1 MNGAAVPD
9 LPDPRE
15 LTRRLDRL
23 QALAEA
29 RHEAREEAGEKLRA
43 TREFL
48 ELAPAAE
55 ARLEALSQALF
66 GELLAEIEATLSEAI
81 RMILGQERT
90 VRAVRELYAGRL
102 HVRFEIEQDGKV
114 EDVLH
119 GQGGSVCNIL
129 SVGLRL
135 VALAQLDPARHR
147 PFLVLDE
154 QDCWLRP
161 ELVSKLVAVIKT
173 VSSRLG
179 LQVLV
184 ISHHGLDHFAFK
196 ADRVYG
202 LVPSREHGVALELLR
217 EKTRGEPEPALFGL
231 DALHGDVLPDPAEE

>member
-1 MNGAAVPD
+1 MNGSFGHD

-23 QALAEA
+23 DALAAA
-29 RHEAREEAGEKLRA
+29 RHEARQEAGGELREA
-43 TREFL
+43 RRFL
-48 ELAPAAE
+48 ELAPRAE
-55 ARLEALSQALF
+55 ARLEELSQALF

-90 VRAVRELYAGRL
+90 VRAVRDLHGGRL
-102 HVRFEIEQDGKV
+102 HVRFEIEQGGEV
-114 EDVLH
+114 EDVLT

-135 VALAQLDPARHR
+135 IALAQLDPSRHR

-154 QDCWLRP
+154 QDCWLKP
-161 ELVSKLVAVIKT
+161 ELVSKLVAVIKA
-173 VSSRLG
+173 VSKRLG

-196 ADRVYG
+196 SDRIFG
-202 LVPSREHGVALELLR
+202 LFPSREHGVAVELLR
-217 EKTRGEPEPALFGL
+217 EKPAGEPEPVALGL
-231 DALHGDVLPDPAEE
+231 DDLTADVLPDPVEE

>member
-1 MNGAAVPD
+1 VTQAA

-23 QALAEA
+23 DALAQA
-29 RHEAREEAGEKLRA
+29 RHEARLEAGRELA
-43 TREFL
+43 GVREFL
-48 ELAPAAE
+48 ELAPRAE
-55 ARLEALSQALF
+55 ALLENLSQALF
-66 GELLAEIEATLSEAI
+66 GELLAEIEGALSEAI

-90 VRAVRELYAGRL
+90 VRAVRDLHGGRL
-102 HVRFEIEQDGKV
+102 HVRFEIEQDGET
-114 EDVLH
+114 EDVLT

-135 VALAQLDPARHR
+135 IALAQLDPERHR

-161 ELVSKLVAVIKT
+161 ELVSKLVAVIKA
-173 VSSRLG
+173 VSRRLG

-184 ISHHGLDHFAFK
+184 ISHHSLDHFAFK
-196 ADRVYG
+196 ADRVWG
-202 LVPSREHGVALELLR
+202 LSPSREHGVAVELLR
-217 EKTRGEPEPALFGL
+217 ERPLDEPDPASL
-231 DALHGDVLPDPAEE
+231 DVLSGDVLPDPVEE

>member
-1 MNGAAVPD
+1 VNGAD
-9 LPDPRE
+9 GFDIPDPRE

-23 QALAEA
+23 DALAQA
-29 RHEAREEAGEKLRA
+29 RHDDREEAGEKLRE
-43 TREFL
+43 TRAFL
-48 ELAPAAE
+48 EMAPRAE
-55 ARLEALSQALF
+55 SRLEELSQALF
-66 GELLAEIEATLSEAI
+66 GELLSEIEGTLSEAI

-90 VRAVRELYAGRL
+90 VRAVRNSHNGRL
-102 HVRFEIEQDGKV
+102 HVHFEIEQDGEV
-114 EDVLH
+114 EDVLT

-135 VALAQLDPARHR
+135 VAMAQLDPAHHR

-161 ELVSKLVAVIKT
+161 ELVSKLTAVIKA
-173 VSSRLG
+173 VSKRLG

-196 ADRVYG
+196 SDRIYG
-202 LVPSREHGVALELLR
+202 LFPSREQGVRVELLR
-217 EKTRGEPEPALFGL
+217 EKPLEGADAATTGL
-231 DALHGDVLPDPAEE
+231 EELAGDVLPDPVEE